1 MGNLIAKIVLTG
13 GPCAGKTTT
22 ISRIEEHLREKGY
35 HVLVLNECAT
45 EMIKAGI
52 RPFGDNAATVYDF
65 ENEVLNLQLYKEK
78 RYNDFLKMYDDDTKI
93 IVLYDRGTVDVKAY
107 LGEENYNK
115 MLKENN
121 LTHDKLINEYDMVI
135 HMITVAADME
145 NRYSNSNNTARFED
159 SKEAI
164 DLDRRTNDA
173 WREHKN
179 LKVVPVCEL
188 LEQKINLAI
197 NYVDELLKEKDKL
210 SQ

>member
-22 ISRIEEHLREKGY
+22 ISRIEEHLIEKGY

-78 RYNDFLKMYDDDTKI
+78 RYNDFLSKYDDDTKI
-93 IVLYDRGTVDVKAY
+93 VILYDRGTVDVKAY

-121 LTHDKLINEYDMVI
+121 LTHEKLINEYDMVI

-164 DLDRRTNDA
+164 DLDKRTSDA
-173 WREHKN
+173 WKEHNN

-188 LEQKINLAI
+188 LEEKINLAI
-197 NYVDELLKEKDKL
+197 NYVDELLKEKEA
-210 SQ
+210 SN

>member
-22 ISRIEEHLREKGY
+22 ISRIEEHLIEKGY

-78 RYNDFLKMYDDDTKI
+78 RYNDFLSKYDDDTKI
-93 IVLYDRGTVDVKAY
+93 VILYDRGTVDVKAY

-115 MLKENN
+115 MLKEND
-121 LTHDKLINEYDMVI
+121 LTHENLINEYDMVI

-164 DLDRRTNDA
+164 DLDKRTSDA
-173 WREHKN
+173 WKEHNN

-188 LEQKINLAI
+188 LEEKINLAI
-197 NYVDELLKEKDKL
+197 NYVDELLKEKET
-210 SQ
+210 SN